1 MTVFDRLKSSFNGL
15 VQKISQKGLSDKEI
29 DKTLDEFL
37 LVLVQND
44 VAYSVAQ
51 KICDSLRAKLE
62 NVEVRRFSDSSE
74 PAKVA
79 LTDALLGVL
88 REGGEETFFKILDE
102 RKNEHKTA
110 TVMFVGV
117 NGTGK
122 TSSIAKIG
130 RLLIQ
135 KGYSVVIAAA
145 DTYRTGSIEQIEEHA
160 RRIGIRTI
168 KHDYGGDAAAVA
180 FDAINYA
187 AAHGINVVLIDTAG
201 RMQTNK
207 NLLEEMKKIARVAKP
222 DLTIL
227 VADAL
232 TGNDA
237 VEQARK
243 FSEAVDI
250 DGVVLTK
257 LDADTK
263 GGSAISM
270 ASVIGKP
277 ILFATVGQNYEDII
291 SFEPEQMVHKIIG

>member
-1 MTVFDRLKSSFNGL
+1 MFEKLKSSFNGL
-15 VQKISQKGLSDKEI
+15 VQKISQKELSDKDIAEI
-29 DKTLDEFL
+29 LDEFL
-37 LVLVQND
+37 LVLVEND

-51 KICDSLRAKLE
+51 KICDSLREKLKT
-62 NVEVRRFSDSSE
+62 VEIRRFSDSTE
-74 PAKVA
+74 PAKAA
-79 LTDALLGVL
+79 LRDVLLQVL
-88 REGGEETFFKILDE
+88 RGSGDETFFKVLDG
-102 RKNEHKTA
+102 RKSEHKA
-110 TVMFVGV
+110 AIVLFVGV

-130 RLLIQ
+130 KLLLK

-160 RRIGIRTI
+160 RRIGIRTM
-168 KHDYGGDAAAVA
+168 KHDYGADSAAVA
-180 FDAINYA
+180 FDAVNYA
-187 AAHGINVVLIDTAG
+187 NAHGINVVLIDTAG

-237 VEQARK
+237 VEQAQK
-243 FSEAVDI
+243 FSESVHI
-250 DGVVLTK
+250 DGVVITK
-257 LDADTK
+257 LDADVK

-270 ASVIGKP
+270 ASVIGRP
-277 ILFATVGQNYEDII
+277 ILFATVGQNYEDIL
-291 SFEPEQMVHKIIG
+291 SFEPDQMVQNILG